1 MVRYIIKRLL
11 LAVPTFFGITM
22 VTFAIMHL
30 APGDPLDAQLDES
43 LDTTMSPRTYDLLRQ
58 HFGLDQPLHVQYF
71 SWVKGIVS
79 LDFGNSFSDHRPVW
93 DKIRER
99 LPWTVSL
106 AIISL
111 GLGLALAIPIGIHS
125 AVKPNGLFDTGVGA
139 FLYMLYS
146 VPSYVVASILLVLV
160 VTFQMDWLPIRG
172 AFSDNHDQM
181 SLMGKAAD
189 FAKHCV
195 LITICY
201 VYPSLAYQSRFIRGN
216 MLEVVDQDY
225 IRTARAKGL
234 DERTVIRKHAFR
246 NVLIPLLTY
255 LGLVTPA
262 IIGGSVILEVMF
274 NWPGI
279 GRLFFT
285 SIMQRDYP
293 TVMGLS
299 VMTALLVQ
307 LGTLLA
313 DISYALVDPRVRYDR

>member
-1 MVRYIIKRLL
+1 MARYIIKRLL
-11 LAVPTFFGITM
+11 LAVPTFFGITV

-30 APGDPLDAQLDES
+30 APGDPLDAPIGDS
-43 LDTTMSPRTYDLLRQ
+43 PGTTVSKKTYELLRA
-58 HFGLDQPLHVQYF
+58 HFGLDEPLHVQYF
-71 SWVKGIVS
+71 SWVKGIIS

-99 LPWTVSL
+99 LPWTVGLALVSL
-106 AIISL
+106 AV
-111 GLGLALAIPIGIHS
+111 GLALAIPIGIHS
-125 AVKPNGLFDTGVGA
+125 AVKRNGWFDTGVGA

-146 VPSYVVASILLVLV
+146 IPSYVVASVLLVLV

-172 AFSDNHDQM
+172 AFSDNFDQM
-181 SLMGKAAD
+181 SLMQKVTD
-189 FAKHCV
+189 VAKHCV

-201 VYPSLAYQSRFIRGN
+201 VYPSLAYQARFVRGN

-307 LGTLLA
+307 LATLLA
-313 DISYALVDPRVRYDR
+313 DISYALVDPRVRYER